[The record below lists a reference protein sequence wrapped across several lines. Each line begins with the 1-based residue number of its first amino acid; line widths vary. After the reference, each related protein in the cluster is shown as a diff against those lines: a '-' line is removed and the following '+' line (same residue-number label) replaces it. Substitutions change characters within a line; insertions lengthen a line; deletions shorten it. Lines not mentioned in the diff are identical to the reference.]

1 MAAVEMTGIEKSF
14 GPSVALADFSVSIGS
29 GELVCLLGPS
39 GCGKTTALRI
49 LAGFERPDRGT
60 VVVGGKDVSDDPP
73 ERRRFG
79 MVFQDYSLFPNLTA
93 RQNIEFGLK
102 VQKRPATER
111 AEVVERMVAVTALDA
126 HADKY
131 PHQMSGGQK
140 QRVALA
146 RAIATSPRVLLLD
159 EPLSALD
166 AKVRETLRDEIR
178 RLQQEIGVT
187 TVFVTHDQ
195 DEALAVADRVGVMSN
210 GRLEQLAPP
219 RELYLNPANAFVAG
233 FIGTV
238 NRVDAVG
245 QSDGRWRVLG
255 RVLAGSRPGHE
266 GVEEVAAVRP
276 EQVAVDPDGPATVVG
291 VSFLG
296 PITRVT
302 VDDPQVGQVLADVI
316 SADAAD
322 LRPGQHVTGIGADSE
337 GKQEIAAEAF
347 ARADMTVTDALTQAR
362 LRGRNA
368 DDLLGEVLKRV
379 PVPIEG

>member
-140 QRVALA
+140 QLVCILAVLATEPSILLMDEPFSSLDLPTRLALSRRIMALPQQIVMASHDLDLLA
-146 RAIATSPRVLLLD
+146 RFDRVIWLDAGRIRQDGSPAAV
-159 EPLSALD
+159 LSAY
-166 AKVRETLRDEIR
+166 
-178 RLQQEIGVT
+178 
-187 TVFVTHDQ
+187 
-195 DEALAVADRVGVMSN
+195 RV
-210 GRLEQLAPP
+210 
-219 RELYLNPANAFVAG
+219 
-233 FIGTV
+233 
-238 NRVDAVG
+238 
-245 QSDGRWRVLG
+245 
-255 RVLAGSRPGHE
+255 H
-266 GVEEVAAVRP
+266 AAT
-276 EQVAVDPDGPATVVG
+276 AA
-291 VSFLG
+291 
-296 PITRVT
+296 
-302 VDDPQVGQVLADVI
+302 
-316 SADAAD
+316 SADLVSA
-322 LRPGQHVTGIGADSE
+322 
-337 GKQEIAAEAF
+337 
-347 ARADMTVTDALTQAR
+347 
-362 LRGRNA
+362 
-368 DDLLGEVLKRV
+368 
-379 PVPIEG
+379 